1 MLTEESAYK
10 VLNNILSDGSSVA
23 GIPII
28 ISAYNEHKDNAGV
41 VENMCT
47 LFMELSEYS
56 KFYSLYVLL
65 YYYYYYYYLRSAVS
79 LQCRSY
85 SVCFHGLN

>member
-1 MLTEESAYK
+1 MFTEESAYK

-56 KFYSLYVLL
+56 KFYALYMFSSIINCTLPLVC
-65 YYYYYYYYLRSAVS
+65 SAVLIQYVS
-79 LQCRSY
+79 MVWTR
-85 SVCFHGLN
+85 

>member
-1 MLTEESAYK
+1 MFTEESAYK

-56 KFYSLYVLL
+56 KFYYLYMFSYIIGLN
-65 YYYYYYYYLRSAVS
+65 S
-79 LQCRSY
+79 QSY
-85 SVCFHGLN
+85 SVRFHGLN

>member
-1 MLTEESAYK
+1 MFTEESAYK

-56 KFYSLYVLL
+56 KFYALYKYVLL
-65 YYYYYYYYLRSAVS
+65 Y
-79 LQCRSY
+79 
-85 SVCFHGLN
+85 H